1 MSTTPFAGFSRP
13 RESFYRLPNDWF
25 DILADLRMREERRRI
40 ASLVRLVEYIIKWTW
55 GRLNFEGYVRLTF
68 DELQHGKV
76 IGRQDGRRLRADRG
90 TGLPRSGL
98 NEALSDALRYGL
110 LERIT
115 DARDAARVRH
125 AYRVR
130 LAKEETP
137 DEGQVRPDSPF
148 PGFRSPQTNYFIVP
162 KVWTD
167 LIADETSDVLILAVE
182 YLFRHCWGWGRAD
195 EVHWFTA
202 EDIALGRPYRTL
214 GEEGLRRYDR
224 GIGYAVDSVRRAL
237 ETGVERGWLVWR
249 LGTTVSGREARV
261 YTLRRYG
268 WPLGEWKPPLAAE
281 PPEPLAD
288 SREPI
293 QESGHGGD
301 LFEPI
306 PDKPTLRALLTE
318 PHDDLSEPRAV
329 IPTEINPHTA
339 EPQRPTSQ
347 GERDNEAPAQPK
359 TIVLSVP
366 LPYRGTTV
374 EARGRP
380 WQRGDPLQADEVL
393 LMTDDDKCQFL
404 VISETEAARLL
415 SSGLPRQQ
423 LGWSADWFWSADG
436 DGEPSEAAVQKA
448 RRVSALAEEMQ
459 ERMQAWGAW
468 NLLDALEQSGLTRSQ
483 AQEWIARWGEERVG
497 NWLKTLRRDPTVRS
511 LPAVMY
517 KRLLA
522 GDAPPADSQ
531 KRSRK

>member
-1 MSTTPFAGFSRP
+1 MFAGFSRP

-25 DILADLRMREERRRI
+25 DILADLRAREQRRRI

-115 DARDAARVRH
+115 DDHDAARVRH

-130 LAKEETP
+130 LAKEETTPEGPTSP
-137 DEGQVRPDSPF
+137 DTPF

-162 KVWTD
+162 KIWTD

-195 EVHWFTA
+195 EMHWFSA
-202 EDIALGRPYRTL
+202 EDVALGRPYRTV
-214 GEEGLRRYDR
+214 GEGGVRRYDR

-237 ETGVERGWLVWR
+237 EAGVERGWLVWR
-249 LGTTVSGREARV
+249 PGATVAGREARV
-261 YTLRRYG
+261 YTLRRFG
-268 WPLGEWKPPLAAE
+268 WPLGEWKPPLPAERSE
-281 PPEPLAD
+281 PPADLSEPTTEDEHKSDLIEPIASGRAGEPSSTEPL
-288 SREPI
+288 
-293 QESGHGGD
+293 
-301 LFEPI
+301 
-306 PDKPTLRALLTE
+306 
-318 PHDDLSEPRAV
+318 DDLSEPRAV
-329 IPTEINPHTA
+329 IPTTVN
-339 EPQRPTSQ
+339 QRPDKRPQPTPQ
-347 GERDNEAPAQPK
+347 GGKKTPASSEEV
-359 TIVLSVP
+359 IVLSVT

-374 EARGRP
+374 KVQGRP
-380 WQRGDPLQADEVL
+380 WRQGEPLRADEIL
-393 LMTDDDKCQFL
+393 LMTDDDNSQL
-404 VISETEAARLL
+404 LAISEPEAARLL
-415 SSGLPRQQ
+415 SSGLPRHQ
-423 LGWSADWFWSADG
+423 LGWSADWFWSAEDG
-436 DGEPSEAAVQKA
+436 DPDEEAMRKA
-448 RRVSALAEEMQ
+448 QRVSALAEEMQ
-459 ERMQAWGAW
+459 ERMRAWGAW
-468 NLLDALEQSGLTRSQ
+468 TLLDALEQNGLTRAQ
-483 AQEWIARWGEERVG
+483 AKEWIARWGEERVG
-497 NWLKTLRRDPTVRS
+497 GWLKALRHDPSVRS

-522 GDAPPADSQ
+522 GDPPPVSAQ
-531 KRSRK
+531 RSPKK